1 MGVIRQTEM
10 CRKKTAQH
18 LVGNYIGKETM
29 AVHYTN
35 RIGKMYY
42 LREGKTKAGKPRYFF
57 SAQQHGKG
65 EVVDS
70 IPDGYEIYEHPENAQ
85 VFFRKIPPQLI
96 TDLEKLLVNKAVKA
110 LQRSKR
116 YLIDCKENNITIYES
131 NTDVREV
138 KKIFSDL
145 LKHAPVRPGMTADDA
160 MNVLV
165 NATNQHYT
173 AVLRFSLV
181 DKERRTFTA
190 ERFCFR
196 GAIDD
201 WINIGGPE
209 NLKTLVEMNIEL
221 LGRDSFFDTPFL

>member
-1 MGVIRQTEM
+1 
-10 CRKKTAQH
+10 
-18 LVGNYIGKETM
+18 M

-35 RIGKMYY
+35 RTEKTYY
-42 LREGKTKAGKPRYFF
+42 LREGKTKSGKPRYFF
-57 SAQQHGKG
+57 SAQQQGKG
-65 EVVDS
+65 EVVDR

-85 VFFRKIPPQLI
+85 VFLRKIRPQLI

-116 YLIDCKENNITIYES
+116 YLIDCKDEYITIYES
-131 NTDVREV
+131 GADVGNL
-138 KKIFSDL
+138 KSIFSDL
-145 LKHAPVRPGMTADDA
+145 LKHTPLRPGMTTDDA

-173 AVLRFSLV
+173 AMLRFRLE

-209 NLKTLVEMNIEL
+209 NLKTLVEMYIEL
-221 LGRDSFFDTPFL
+221 LGTDDFFDTPFF

>member
-1 MGVIRQTEM
+1 
-10 CRKKTAQH
+10 
-18 LVGNYIGKETM
+18 M

-35 RIGKMYY
+35 RVGKMYY
-42 LREGKTKAGKPRYFF
+42 LREGKTKSGKPRYFF

-65 EVVDS
+65 EVVNR

-85 VFFRKIPPQLI
+85 VFLRKMRPQLI
-96 TDLEKLLVNKAVKA
+96 TDLEKLLIKKAVKA

-116 YLIDCKENNITIYES
+116 YLIDCKDENITIYES
-131 NTDVREV
+131 SADVGEV
-138 KKIFSDL
+138 KNILSDF
-145 LKHAPVRPGMTADDA
+145 LKHTPLLPGMTADDA

-173 AVLRFSLV
+173 AMLRFRLV

-196 GAIDD
+196 AAIDD
-201 WINIGGPE
+201 WINICGPE
-209 NLKTLVEMNIEL
+209 NLKTLVEMYIEM
-221 LGRDSFFDTPFL
+221 LGTDSFFDTPFFYRL

>member
-1 MGVIRQTEM
+1 
-10 CRKKTAQH
+10 
-18 LVGNYIGKETM
+18 M

-42 LREGKTKAGKPRYFF
+42 LREGKTKTGKPQYFF

-65 EVVDS
+65 KVVNR

-85 VFFRKIPPQLI
+85 VFLRKMRPQLI
-96 TDLEKLLVNKAVKA
+96 TDLEKLLVNKAVKG

-116 YLIDCKENNITIYES
+116 YLIDCKDENITIYES
-131 NTDVREV
+131 STDVGEV
-138 KKIFSDL
+138 KNIFSDF
-145 LKHAPVRPGMTADDA
+145 LKHTPLRPGMTADDA
-160 MNVLV
+160 MDVLV

-173 AVLRFSLV
+173 AMLRFRLV

-201 WINIGGPE
+201 WINICGPE
-209 NLKTLVEMNIEL
+209 NLKTLVEMYIEML
-221 LGRDSFFDTPFL
+221 ETDSFFDTPFF

>member
-1 MGVIRQTEM
+1 
-10 CRKKTAQH
+10 
-18 LVGNYIGKETM
+18 M

-42 LREGKTKAGKPRYFF
+42 LREGKTKTGKPRYFF
-57 SAQQHGKG
+57 SAKQYGKG
-65 EVVDS
+65 EVVDR

-85 VFFRKIPPQLI
+85 VFLRKIRPQLI
-96 TDLEKLLVNKAVKA
+96 TDFEKLLVNKAVKA

-116 YLIDCKENNITIYES
+116 YLIDCKDENITIYES
-131 NTDVREV
+131 STDVGEV
-138 KKIFSDL
+138 ENIFSDF
-145 LKHAPVRPGMTADDA
+145 LKHTPLRPGMTADDA

-173 AVLRFSLV
+173 AMLRFRLA

-201 WINIGGPE
+201 WINIGSTE
-209 NLKTLVEMNIEL
+209 NLKTLVEMYIEL
-221 LGRDSFFDTPFL
+221 LGTDSFFDTPFL

>member
-1 MGVIRQTEM
+1 
-10 CRKKTAQH
+10 
-18 LVGNYIGKETM
+18 
-29 AVHYTN
+29 
-35 RIGKMYY
+35 MYY
-42 LREGKTKAGKPRYFF
+42 LREGKTKTGKPRYFF

-65 EVVDS
+65 EVVDR

-85 VFFRKIPPQLI
+85 VFLRKIRPQLI

-116 YLIDCKENNITIYES
+116 YLIDCKDEYITIYES
-131 NTDVREV
+131 SGDVGEV
-138 KKIFSDL
+138 KSIFSDF
-145 LKHAPVRPGMTADDA
+145 LKHTSLRPGMAADDA

-165 NATNQHYT
+165 NATDQHYT
-173 AVLRFSLV
+173 AMLRFRLA
-181 DKERRTFTA
+181 DKKRRTFTA

-209 NLKTLVEMNIEL
+209 NLKTLVEMYIEL
-221 LGRDSFFDTPFL
+221 LGADHFFDTPFL